1 MYVIYEYQSKYDAM
15 VNVGQSDDTNFKR
28 AIIKATSRYRYNHHS
43 FELHFYGD
51 NRVKRIDN
59 RPMPE
64 F

>member
-1 MYVIYEYQSKYDAM
+1 MYTIYEYQPAQSAM
-15 VNVGQSDDTNFKR
+15 VNVGQSDDTNFRR
-28 AIIKATSRYRYNHHS
+28 AIIKATSRYRFNNHS
-43 FELHFYGD
+43 FEIHFYGG

>member
-28 AIIKATSRYRYNHHS
+28 AIIKATSRYRFNKHS
-43 FELHFYGD
+43 FELHFCGD